1 MNEKKKQQR
10 KQIPLRLS
18 SSLYEDLFEWAEH
31 DFRSV
36 NGQIE
41 YILNECVKKRKKRLK
56 IEIDKKEEIDII
68 DE

>member
-1 MNEKKKQQR
+1 MPAEKKSKR

-18 SSLYEDLFEWAEH
+18 SPLYEELVQWSQD

-36 NGQIE
+36 NSQIE
-41 YILNECVKKRKKRLK
+41 YLLTQCVQKRKKRFKNK
-56 IEIDKKEEIDII
+56 IEDPEEIDAV

>member
-1 MNEKKKQQR
+1 MSEKKKQQR

-18 SSLYEDLFEWAEH
+18 SALYDELVQWAEQ

-41 YILNECVKKRKKRLK
+41 YLLYECVKKRKKRISSSL
-56 IEIDKKEEIDII
+56 IEKEEIDAV
-68 DE
+68 DK

>member
-1 MNEKKKQQR
+1 MDEKKKQQR

-18 SSLYEDLFEWAEH
+18 SSLYNEIAQWAEN

-41 YILNECVKKRKKRLK
+41 YLLYECVKKRKKRISSSVLL
-56 IEIDKKEEIDII
+56 KEEADAVGK
-68 DE
+68 

>member
-1 MNEKKKQQR
+1 MNEKKKTQR

-18 SSLYEDLFEWAEH
+18 SSLYEELAKWAED

-36 NGQIE
+36 NSQIE

-56 IEIDKKEEIDII
+56 IEVIKKEEVDII
-68 DE
+68 DK

>member
-1 MNEKKKQQR
+1 MANEKSKGR

-18 SSLYEDLFEWAEH
+18 SALYDELLQWSQD

-41 YILNECVKKRKKRLK
+41 YILTQCVKKRKNRFKNN
-56 IEIDKKEEIDII
+56 IEGNEEVDAIDN
-68 DE
+68 

>member
-1 MNEKKKQQR
+1 MESKQPKPK

-18 SSLYEDLFEWAEH
+18 ATLYDELSAWAE
-31 DFRSV
+31 DEFRSV

-41 YILNECVKKRKKRLK
+41 YLLAECVKKRRRNRDS
-56 IEIDKKEEIDII
+56 IQ

>member
-1 MNEKKKQQR
+1 MSEKKKQQR

-18 SSLYEDLFEWAEH
+18 SALYDELVQWAEQ

-41 YILNECVKKRKKRLK
+41 YLLYECVKKRKKRISSSL
-56 IEIDKKEEIDII
+56 IEKEEMDAV
-68 DE
+68 DK